1 MWNRSWCE
9 ITTTVPL
16 IWSIWPQFYQ
26 FPSFRIS
33 LLPVSFSSL
42 ILPPV
47 NSIQPFILIS
57 STFQSPVPSLPV
69 PSLPSLHNFPFTT
82 FPSLLVIS
90 SPSHPSLHNFPF
102 TTFPSQLYLH
112 NFPFTS
118 FSSHPP
124 LHNFPFTTFPS
135 HLSLHILPFTSSPSQ
150 LSLHFWSSPPL
161 HNLPFT
167 TFPSLLVISSPP
179 QLPLHKFIWVS
190 EPNI

>member
-90 SPSHPSLHNFPF
+90 SPSELYLSIRTRYIEVHSANQYFSRGWGDRGLFYWIQGGYIQSIREDRVF
-102 TTFPSQLYLH
+102 GEQTTFFL
-112 NFPFTS
+112 
-118 FSSHPP
+118 
-124 LHNFPFTTFPS
+124 
-135 HLSLHILPFTSSPSQ
+135 
-150 LSLHFWSSPPL
+150 
-161 HNLPFT
+161 
-167 TFPSLLVISSPP
+167 
-179 QLPLHKFIWVS
+179 
-190 EPNI
+190 